1 MTIQNNKV
9 VTMHYHLT
17 NADGE
22 VLDSSRG
29 SEPLSYLHGAGH
41 IVPGLERALTSLDV
55 GATTTVQLA
64 PIEAYGEYNADM
76 VQHVP
81 QEALAGI
88 DDLEIGMQLQAQ
100 DPNGQTFV
108 VYVTEIR
115 DDVIVVDA
123 NHPLAGVDLTF
134 DIEIV
139 AVRDATEE
147 ELSHGHVHGPGG
159 HHH

>member
-1 MTIQNNKV
+1 MPIQNNKV

-29 SEPLSYLHGAGH
+29 SEPLTYLHGAGN
-41 IVPGLERALTSLDV
+41 IVPGLENALTSLDV
-55 GATTTVQLA
+55 GATTLVQLSA
-64 PIEAYGEYNADM
+64 SEAYGDYNADM

-81 QEALAGI
+81 REQLGEI
-88 DDLEIGMQLQAQ
+88 DDLEVGMRLQAQ

-108 VYVTEIR
+108 FHVTEIR
-115 DDVIVVDA
+115 DDVVVVDA

-139 AVRDATEE
+139 EVRDATPE

-159 HHH
+159 HHD

>member
-1 MTIQNNKV
+1 MIIQNDKV

-22 VLDSSRG
+22 VLDSSRE
-29 SEPLSYLHGAGH
+29 SEPLTYLHGAGN

-55 GATTTVQLA
+55 GATTTVQLS
-64 PIEAYGEYNADM
+64 PSEAYGEYNADM

-81 QEALAGI
+81 REEFGGI
-88 DDLEIGMQLQAQ
+88 DDLEVGLQLQAR

-108 VYVTEIR
+108 VFITELR
-115 DDVIVVDA
+115 DDVVVVDA
-123 NHPLAGVDLTF
+123 NHPLAGVHLTF

-139 AVRDATEE
+139 DVRDATAE

-159 HHH
+159 HHD

>member
-1 MTIQNNKV
+1 MIIQNDKV

-22 VLDSSRG
+22 VLDSSRE
-29 SEPLSYLHGAGH
+29 SEPLTYLHGAGN

-55 GATTTVQLA
+55 GATTTVQLS
-64 PIEAYGEYNADM
+64 PSEAYGEYNADM
-76 VQHVP
+76 IQHVP
-81 QEALAGI
+81 RKEFDGI
-88 DDLEIGMQLQAQ
+88 DGLEVGMQLQAR

-108 VYVTEIR
+108 VFITELR
-115 DDVIVVDA
+115 DDVVVVDA
-123 NHPLAGVDLTF
+123 NHPLAGVHLTF

-139 AVRDATEE
+139 DVRDATAE

-159 HHH
+159 HHD

>member
-1 MTIQNNKV
+1 MTIQNDTV
-9 VTMHYHLT
+9 VTIHYHLT

-29 SEPLSYLHGAGH
+29 SEPLTYLHGAGN
-41 IVPGLERALTSLDV
+41 IVPGLERALMSLDV

-81 QEALAGI
+81 QEALAEI
-88 DDLEIGMQLQAQ
+88 EDLEIGMQLQAQ

-115 DDVIVVDA
+115 DDVVVVDA

-139 AVRDATEE
+139 DVRDATTE
-147 ELSHGHVHGPGG
+147 ELSHGHVHSPGG
-159 HHH
+159 HHE